1 MSLRERIDI
10 KSTGGRSEIHVKRP
24 AGVTARVTG
33 FKVEADNL
41 FSAGSGATQSRA
53 MRIDGERAA
62 TNVMG
67 GDAHDWLL
75 ELGYTNRAVNTPAGS
90 YARGLSITLNNRAA
104 GEIDRLEAGFF
115 TARQRGDG
123 DAITSLYPLRLDL
136 VHNVGGEAATG
147 QEVGLAIEIQM
158 EAVGPTHTDTTG
170 NAGIRIDQRTDGVYA
185 NLPDA
190 IAIRN
195 RGTSASKGF
204 QYGINFFDS
213 RAATCDIAEIRFMTT
228 DAGSLPA
235 IFASG
240 TATNDSGIVSD
251 VGADSLYADGS
262 LYISVSDG
270 NGKLFQKQNDVW
282 VDLQA

>member
-1 MSLRERIDI
+1 MSVRERIDI

-41 FSAGSGATQSRA
+41 FTAGSGATQSRA

-75 ELGYTNRAVNTPAGS
+75 ELGYTNRAINTPAGS

-158 EAVGPTHTDTTG
+158 EAIGPAHTDTTG

-190 IAIRN
+190 IQVRN

-204 QYGINFFDS
+204 RYGLDLFDS
-213 RAATCDIAEIRFMTT
+213 RAQTCDLGMVRMMHV
-228 DAGSLPA
+228 DSGSLPA
-235 IFASG
+235 IWTSG
-240 TATNDSGIVSD
+240 TATDDSGIVSD
-251 VGADSLYADGS
+251 IGADTLWADGS
-262 LYISVSDG
+262 MYSSIVDG
-270 NGKLFQKQNDVW
+270 AGKLFIKTNDVW
-282 VDLQA
+282 TSAI